1 MNDAHPPRPGL
12 IAVAVVAVL
21 VVLATSCGSGG
32 SSRDRAE
39 LLGNT
44 GVVEDDGAA
53 IPGGR
58 IVYGIEAESDGWN
71 PSNSKWGPAGLQVAR
86 TFFDTLAAYDAERNA
101 QPDLAEAL
109 IPNETYTE
117 WTIRLRPGV
126 RLHNGRLVDA
136 SLVKENFDFLKSS
149 VLTSSPFE
157 PIESFEVRSSL
168 EVLVRMKRPWVNYPY
183 ALTTQIG
190 VVADPD
196 WLRSGAKTNPVGTGA
211 FVFKE
216 WIPDSR
222 LVVEKNPDYWR
233 VDPSGNRY
241 PYLDGIEFRPLAD
254 ADARAASL
262 EAGNIDI
269 MQTATAGQLERFAE
283 LGEAGA
289 YQVFNDVSGETTEVF
304 VQLNTMAPPFD
315 DLDARRALA
324 LATDPEEYVKTLYD
338 GFYEVARGP
347 FAPSSPWYTE
357 TDYPHF
363 DLGEA
368 RKLVAEV
375 KARHGGS
382 FSFKIL
388 GGGDASALSS
398 LQLLQQQWKRA
409 GIEVQIEP
417 IEQAQLITNVA
428 TGRYQAT
435 IWRQFDSPH
444 PLGDSVWWHPNTAK
458 PIPEIALNFA
468 RNRDERIGAALDEAR
483 ETTDKARERELYQ
496 QVQRYLAEDIP
507 YIWLFHAQISIV
519 ANNRVVNV
527 VNYRL
532 PGGQKGIEVLA
543 GSHPLWQVWL
553 RAA

>member
-1 MNDAHPPRPGL
+1 M
-12 IAVAVVAVL
+12 VVAVL
-21 VVLATSCGSGG
+21 ATLIALAAACGSGG
-32 SSRDRAE
+32 EASDKTE
-39 LLGNT
+39 LLENA
-44 GVVEDDGAA
+44 GVIEDDGAA

-86 TFFDTLAAYDAERNA
+86 TFFDTLTAYDVDLNA

-109 IPNETYTE
+109 IPNDTYTE

-126 RLHNGRLVDA
+126 TLHNGRVVDA
-136 SLVKENFDFLKSS
+136 PLVKENFDFLKSS

-157 PIESFEVRSSL
+157 PIESFEVRGPL

-196 WLRSGAKTNPVGTGA
+196 WLRSGAKDNPVGTGA

-216 WIPDSR
+216 WIPDAR
-222 LVVEKNPDYWR
+222 LIVEKNHNYWR
-233 VDPSGNRY
+233 VDPSGTRY

-254 ADARAASL
+254 NDSRAASL
-262 EAGNIDI
+262 EVGNIDI
-269 MQTATAGQLERFAE
+269 MQTATARQLEHFAQ
-283 LGEAGA
+283 LGQEGR
-289 YQVFNDVSGETTEVF
+289 YQVFNDVSGETAEVF
-304 VQLNTMAPPFD
+304 IQLNTMAPPFD
-315 DLDARRALA
+315 DPQARRALA
-324 LATDPEEYVKTLYD
+324 LATDAQAYVDTLYD

-357 TDYPHF
+357 TDYPTF
-363 DLGEA
+363 DLDEA
-368 RKLVAEV
+368 REAVEEV
-375 KARHGGS
+375 KARHGGK
-382 FSFKIL
+382 FAFKIL
-388 GGGDASALSS
+388 GGGDASALTA
-398 LQLLQQQWKRA
+398 LQLLQQQWKKA

-428 TGRYQAT
+428 TGNYQAT
-435 IWRQFDSPH
+435 AWRQFDSPH

-468 RNRDERIGAALDEAR
+468 RNRNERIGAALDEAR
-483 ETTDKARERELYQ
+483 ETTDKMREKELYQ

-532 PGGQKGIEVLA
+532 PGGQKGIEMLG

-553 RAA
+553 RS